1 MSDERRTAIREHG
14 FSAPT
19 YVAVYVVLVLLTLLT
34 VGISLAPI
42 AGGWHIAAG
51 LSIGAVKTLL
61 VALFFMHVIESPRLT
76 WSVIVI
82 ALFWLTVLVSLTF
95 LDYATRGQIP
105 GMPGH

>member
-1 MSDERRTAIREHG
+1 MKDDPKAATREHG

-19 YVAVYVVLVLLTLLT
+19 YVVVYVVLVLLTLLT
-34 VGISLAPI
+34 VGISFAPI

-51 LSIGAVKTLL
+51 LSIGAIKALL
-61 VALFFMHVIESPRLT
+61 VVLFFMHVIESPRLT

-82 ALFWLTVLVSLTF
+82 ALFWLTVMVSLTF
-95 LDYATRGQIP
+95 LDYATRGQVP